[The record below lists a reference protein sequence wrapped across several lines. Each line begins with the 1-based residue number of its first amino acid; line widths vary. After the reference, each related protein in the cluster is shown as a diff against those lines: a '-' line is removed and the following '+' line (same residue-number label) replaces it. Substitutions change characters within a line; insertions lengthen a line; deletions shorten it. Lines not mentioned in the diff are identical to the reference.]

1 MGFFKS
7 RHWMRLT
14 CLGIVGIVLL
24 VMGLSDLIG
33 AQTFRS
39 DMLKNIENEENI
51 IDYMQPSDYKLK
63 ANVCGNIYDLLG
75 CYCTETTTNTVNG
88 IETSSHTSG
97 SYYLM
102 PIYPETGD
110 DVYYITVV
118 ARTGKF
124 TAQCDMLLDDLD
136 EYFGGNENV
145 EFHDCILYGKVK
157 ELEDDA
163 REYLIEAIQ
172 EIELFDDFSDATI
185 NKYVL
190 PYQLEEYNYE
200 NHMNAAKVM
209 IPFGLVFIAI
219 FAAAFIIINKRNSDV
234 NESYIN
240 NSNARENIPD
250 AFDTDKPVENMFKN
264 DGSEAPKAEINE
276 PKDEPEQ
283 PSVQTVQQQTEQEA
297 VTREEPQQ
305 FIEQQTEQ
313 KTVQQEAPEQQ
324 RQVKPCETQEP
335 AQPQPSIAEDN
346 GGMLSTEV
354 SREELDKLPE
364 DGRVRPAFN
373 YDDDGMGGI
382 DVSVLDLSSLDD
394 YGEAPSKESDEDD
407 SIYEDGEEEY
417 TFDSDPSSIQLA
429 EMDS

>member
-7 RHWMRLT
+7 RHWLRLT
-14 CLGIVGIVLL
+14 GLGIVGIVLL

-39 DMLKNIENEENI
+39 DMLKNIENGENI

-88 IETSSHTSG
+88 METSSHTSG

-163 REYLIEAIQ
+163 REYLIEAIK
-172 EIELFDDFSDATI
+172 EIELLNDFSEATI

-219 FAAAFIIINKRNSDV
+219 FVVFFIVINKRNSDV
-234 NESYIN
+234 NESNIN
-240 NSNARENIPD
+240 NSNAPASIPD
-250 AFDTDKPVENMFKN
+250 AFDADKPVENMFKQTQT
-264 DGSEAPKAEINE
+264 SKAEI
-276 PKDEPEQ
+276 DEPQIESK
-283 PSVQTVQQQTEQEA
+283 PTVQ
-297 VTREEPQQ
+297 PG
-305 FIEQQTEQ
+305 QQTEQ
-313 KTVQQEAPEQQ
+313 KPVEQAGQSPVQQSSVQDVAATQTEQTPVPHSE
-324 RQVKPCETQEP
+324 RRPVSTAQESV
-335 AQPQPSIAEDN
+335 QMKSSSVDN
-346 GGMLSTEV
+346 DGMLSADV
-354 SREELDKLPE
+354 SQEELDKLPE
-364 DGRVRPAFN
+364 DGTVRTVFN
-373 YDDDGMGGI
+373 YDNDGMGGI
-382 DVSVLDLSSLDD
+382 DVSELDLSSLDD
-394 YGEAPSKESDEDD
+394 YNDLPAKEDDEDNN
-407 SIYEDGEEEY
+407 IYENEEEEY
-417 TFDSDPSSIQLA
+417 TFDSDPSSIQIA